1 MVVREVTQECWA
13 VESTLRV
20 HPGEQDDCNFLV
32 QYFTVDNVS
41 CSTSAKYSFPGK
53 SCGTRF
59 MLIAEVALG
68 RVSVSWFNIVVTR
81 AMQCLCLFQSTYHKN
96 TELVA
101 PPDGFNSVHGVAI
114 TDSSSDLEFSDFKV

>member
-1 MVVREVTQECWA
+1 MVVRELTRECWA

-20 HPGEQDDCNFLV
+20 HPGEQDNCNFLV

-68 RVSVSWFNIVVTR
+68 HVSVSWFNIVVTYTCN
-81 AMQCLCLFQSTYHKN
+81 AMFI
-96 TELVA
+96 
-101 PPDGFNSVHGVAI
+101 FISVNI
-114 TDSSSDLEFSDFKV
+114 S